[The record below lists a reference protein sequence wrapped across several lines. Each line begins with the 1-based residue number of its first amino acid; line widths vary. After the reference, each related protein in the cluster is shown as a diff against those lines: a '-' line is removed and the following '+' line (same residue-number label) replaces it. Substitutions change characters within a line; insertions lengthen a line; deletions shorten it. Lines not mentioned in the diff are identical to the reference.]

1 MEGNV
6 KSGLIFEALHCSAV
20 ITRVTVGDFEIDF
33 LTKKSVGERNEW
45 IIDVDALPVLGGSP
59 LDNFDLFERV
69 HAEFLLVVVAPFFLS
84 KLQPV
89 GSLIIQS

>member
-1 MEGNV
+1 
-6 KSGLIFEALHCSAV
+6 
-20 ITRVTVGDFEIDF
+20 
-33 LTKKSVGERNEW
+33 
-45 IIDVDALPVLGGSP
+45 